1 MKVLS
6 VASEIFPFA
15 KTGGLADVAGALPA
29 ALKAEGVEVRSLLPG
44 YPAVLAALG
53 PAQEILHFDDLF
65 GGPARVLAGR
75 LFALDAPHL
84 FARPGLLYGHADDA
98 VRFAALGW
106 AAAEIAF
113 GAISAFVPDV
123 VHAHDWQAGLAPA
136 YVYYRGYPRPGTVF
150 TVHNLAFQGQFPA
163 YLLGILRLPA
173 VAWSV
178 DGVEYYGG
186 IGFLKA
192 GLRLSDYVTTV
203 SPTYAEEI
211 CTEAGG
217 MGLGGLLRA
226 RTESLVGIL
235 NGIDT
240 EVWNPTTDPRLPAR
254 YDAEQLEL
262 RADNKRALQAELGL
276 EPAPDALILGVIS
289 RLAWQKGMDLLLAS
303 LPSLLTSASQL
314 TLLGA
319 GEASLQ
325 DAFSTAALSHPGRI
339 GVRLGYDE
347 TLAHLIQGGADL
359 IAVPSRFEP
368 CGLTQLCG
376 LRYGA
381 VPFVARTGGLADTV
395 IDANEMALAAGS
407 ATGFLFSPG
416 SVEALT
422 ATFRRATHIWRD
434 SDTWNRMQRSGMNS
448 DVSWRRPAR
457 HYAALYRALATQS
470 HRPAPAPPPG

>member
-15 KTGGLADVAGALPA
+15 KTGGLADVAGALPS
-29 ALKAEGVEVRSLLPG
+29 ALKAEGVEMHSLLPG

-53 PAQEILHFDDLF
+53 AAQEILHFNDLF
-65 GGPARVLAGR
+65 GGQARVLAGR
-75 LFALDAPHL
+75 VFALDAPHL
-84 FARPGLLYGHADDA
+84 FKRPGLLYGHTDDA
-98 VRFAALGW
+98 LRFAALGW
-106 AAAEIAF
+106 TAAEIAF
-113 GAISAFVPDV
+113 GAIPAFVPDV
-123 VHAHDWQAGLAPA
+123 LHAHDWQAGLAPA
-136 YVYYRGYPRPGTVF
+136 YVYYRGNPRPGTAF
-150 TVHNLAFQGQFPA
+150 TVHNLAFQGQFA
-163 YLLGILRLPA
+163 AHLLTTLRLPPH
-173 VAWSV
+173 AWSI
-178 DGVEYYGG
+178 DGIEYYGG

-226 RTESLVGIL
+226 RGDTLVGIL

-240 EVWNPTTDPRLPAR
+240 EVWNPATDPRLPAR
-254 YDAEQLEL
+254 YDAEQIGL
-262 RADNKRALQAELGL
+262 RAENKRALQAELGL
-276 EPAPDALILGVIS
+276 EPDPDAMVLGVIS

-303 LPSLLTSASQL
+303 LPSLLTSGTQL
-314 TLLGA
+314 ALLGA

-325 DAFSTAALSHPGRI
+325 DAFGTAPLAHPGRV

-347 TLAHLIQGGADL
+347 TLAHVIQGGADL

-395 IDANEMALAAGS
+395 IDANEMALAAGA
-407 ATGFLFSPG
+407 ATGFVFSPG
-416 SVEALT
+416 SVEALES
-422 ATFRRATHIWRD
+422 AFRRATHIWRD
-434 SDTWNRMQRSGMNS
+434 PDTWNCVQRSGMSS

-470 HRPAPAPPPG
+470 RRQAPAPPPH